1 MTLLRRYIMFSVF
14 RGVATALAVL
24 VAVGSCIELVGQL
37 DDLGTGDFGLAE
49 ALTYVALRIPRTVFE
64 TLPAAALI
72 GSLLSLGN
80 LAVHR
85 ELIVMRAS
93 GISPLQLLASAGL
106 AGFGFAVV
114 MVLLGESLA
123 PSLGAYA
130 SELRARALLEDADMA
145 DGQSTWLKDGDRIF
159 SLDRQ
164 AGNFGYGGGVLL
176 FELGADHVL
185 TKMARAD
192 SAEIDSSNRWVLANY
207 AETLFSATD
216 IKTRTER
223 QAAQTYSLNP
233 ELLAL
238 SEVRHD
244 LLDTPGLQRYI
255 RYLRDNDLDAR
266 RYLIAYWSRM
276 ANVVSVVLMTILA
289 IPFVFGGLRSAGT
302 GARLLVG
309 LVIGLSYYVI
319 GQVLT
324 NSGEVFDLDPLVV
337 AWAPSVVLLMATLV
351 AVGRVR

>member
-1 MTLLRRYIMFSVF
+1 VTLLRRYIMFSVF

-93 GISPLQLLASAGL
+93 GISPLQLLTSAGL

-130 SELRARALLEDADMA
+130 SELRARALLEDVDMA

-176 FELGADHVL
+176 FENGLPHDEAAPQAAEQLKKNTVQIDVNLGGG
-185 TKMARAD
+185 RAEATIWGCD
-192 SAEIDSSNRWVLANY
+192 LSAEYVRINGEY
-207 AETLFSATD
+207 
-216 IKTRTER
+216 RT
-223 QAAQTYSLNP
+223 
-233 ELLAL
+233 
-238 SEVRHD
+238 
-244 LLDTPGLQRYI
+244 
-255 RYLRDNDLDAR
+255 
-266 RYLIAYWSRM
+266 
-276 ANVVSVVLMTILA
+276 
-289 IPFVFGGLRSAGT
+289 
-302 GARLLVG
+302 
-309 LVIGLSYYVI
+309 
-319 GQVLT
+319 
-324 NSGEVFDLDPLVV
+324 
-337 AWAPSVVLLMATLV
+337 
-351 AVGRVR
+351 